1 MATKFIP
8 IVGWFFDE
16 DNKQHC
22 VACDVDI
29 NSIHLVNRRPSKYSP
44 NHDTLTFC
52 TRVSRAHSVAM
63 TATAHT
69 KIPKGDFVVF
79 FEA

>member
-1 MATKFIP
+1 MATKIIP

-16 DNKQHC
+16 DNKQHFVSC
-22 VACDVDI
+22 GVDI
-29 NSIHLVNRRPSKYSP
+29 SSIKLVNRRPSKYSP

-52 TRVSRAHSVAM
+52 TRVSRAQSVAM
-63 TATAHT
+63 TANT

-79 FEA
+79 FEAGS